1 MIKTMH
7 KIMMHHQQ
15 HDCDFR
21 SMHVYILTVN
31 ISINYDYYKKKK
43 ANISVIQGNTFCC
56 VRLGGCGSC

>member
-7 KIMMHHQQ
+7 KIMM

-31 ISINYDYYKKKK
+31 ISIIYDYYKKKK